1 MVEGKTATE
10 SVGGKIIGESHLLI
24 ALNHN
29 GTGTFK
35 LMYQRITDQVVAPS
49 DVSSLN
55 I

>member
-10 SVGGKIIGESHLLI
+10 SVGRKIIGESHLSI
-24 ALNHN
+24 APNHN
-29 GTGTFK
+29 GTGTFE
-35 LMYQRITDQVVAPS
+35 LMYQRITDQVVAPR